1 VHDRAV
7 PRLRLL
13 RGRRGLTTSA
23 APDYEAAVA
32 ALRRRGRFGVSLGLA
47 RIEALL
53 GELGNPERRLRGA
66 LVGGTNGKGSVVAL
80 ARSALQEA
88 GLRIGTMPK
97 PHLVSYRERIAI
109 DGRPISRGR
118 FAAALAAVAPA
129 IDRVEARL
137 GPPTEFEALTAAA
150 FAHLAGAGIDL
161 ALVEVGLGGRLDATN
176 VLDAGVAVITNV
188 QHDHERLLGSTL
200 AAIGA
205 EKAAIIKR
213 GNLAV
218 TGARGRGLGPI
229 QARSASVG
237 ASLRRA
243 GPGQAYAATWRKA
256 GWDGI
261 VIDAAR
267 PGGLLL
273 DLKVGLLGSHQ
284 AVNAAVALALLDALV
299 EDAERRDIRLALDEA
314 AIRRGFAAARWPG
327 RLELLSETPIG
338 PVLLDGAH
346 NPAGARALA
355 HALGEL
361 GMRHFP
367 LVFGATRGKRV
378 AAVLRALSPLEPRP
392 VFTRVADASAIP
404 AEGLL
409 ARWRR
414 VVGGGSGRTAATP
427 EVALRMAAGLRTSL
441 EQPIVVAGSLYLVG
455 AVRGILRGEEDE

>member
-1 VHDRAV
+1 VHDRPV

-13 RGRRGLTTSA
+13 RGRRGLTASPA
-23 APDYEAAVA
+23 ALGYDDAVA
-32 ALRRRGRFGVSLGLA
+32 ALRSRGRFGISLGLE
-47 RIEALL
+47 RVEALL
-53 GELGNPERRLRGA
+53 DELGNPHRRLHGA
-66 LVGGTNGKGSVVAL
+66 LVGGTNGKGSVVTL

-109 DGRPISRGR
+109 DGEPISREQ
-118 FAAALAAVAPA
+118 FAAALAAVMPA
-129 IDRVEARL
+129 IDRVTDRL

-150 FAHLAGAGIDL
+150 FQHLAGAGIDL

-176 VLDAGVAVITNV
+176 VLDAGVAAISNV
-188 QHDHERLLGSTL
+188 QHDHEKLLGPTL

-218 TGARGRGLGPI
+218 TGATGRGLVPI
-229 QARSASVG
+229 LARCTEVG
-237 ASLRRA
+237 ADLRRA
-243 GPGQAYAATWRKA
+243 GLKQEYQARPLHA

-261 VIDAAR
+261 VVDATR
-267 PGGLLL
+267 RGGPLA
-273 DLKVGLLGSHQ
+273 DLQIGLLGGHQ
-284 AVNAAVALALLDALV
+284 AANAAVALALLDALV
-299 EDAERRDIRLALDEA
+299 EDAERNGVRLSLDEG

-327 RLELLSETPIG
+327 RLELLQATPIG

-355 HALGEL
+355 RALGEL

-367 LVFGATRGKRV
+367 LVFGAMRGKRV
-378 AAVLRALSPLEPRP
+378 AAVLRALSPVDPRP
-392 VFTRVADASAIP
+392 IFTRVEDPGAMSADA
-404 AEGLL
+404 LL

-414 VVGGGSGRTAATP
+414 IGSGGRTSPSPDAAMKLAADLRTAP
-427 EVALRMAAGLRTSL
+427 D
-441 EQPIVVAGSLYLVG
+441 QPVVVAGSLYLVG
-455 AVRGILRGEEDE
+455 AVRGMLRGEEDA